1 MSSKKT
7 RNVSKKY
14 KKLQKTGNKNYFII
28 GIVAL
33 ALAFMVTAYL
43 VLSNSSSVL
52 TPGIGD
58 NPDADTSAEAFEDG
72 PRNMPLDGFT
82 ITNGF
87 VSDTPTEET
96 VKSGTVFS
104 AADYVPREDGKTTVR
119 IYIDPQCPICNTFE
133 KTNSELLEEYIAAD
147 KIVLEYHPI
156 SFLDQA
162 SSTEYSSRA
171 TNALACVADLSPDNF
186 YSFINVLFL
195 NQPAEGGKGLS
206 NGEIYALTEKAGVPA
221 SEELETCVYSKQFGP
236 WVTEATERV
245 LTSGSVLP
253 GTFNGVVQGTPAV
266 FMNGNQMNID
276 PADGVAFKTALDEV
290 IANS

>member
-14 KKLQKTGNKNYFII
+14 KKLQKTGNKNFLVI
-28 GIVAL
+28 GMVAVAL
-33 ALAFMVTAYL
+33 TIMVTAYL
-43 VLSNSSSVL
+43 LLSNSSSVL
-52 TPGIGD
+52 TSGIGD
-58 NPDADTSAEAFEDG
+58 NPDADTSAEAFDNG

-96 VKSGTVFS
+96 VKAGTIFN
-104 AADYVPREDGKTTVR
+104 AADYVPRADGKTTVR

-171 TNALACVADLSPDNF
+171 TNALACVADTAPDNF
-186 YSFINVLFL
+186 YDFINVLFL

-206 NGEIYALTEKAGVPA
+206 NGEIYTLTEKAGVP
-221 SEELETCVYSKQFGP
+221 SSTELETCIYSKQFGP

-245 LTSGSVLP
+245 LTAGSVLP
-253 GTFNGVVQGTPAV
+253 GTFNGSVQGTPTV

-276 PADGVAFKTALDEV
+276 PSDGEAFKTALDAA